1 VPTPPIEGTCDPR
14 FSAVRDVF
22 AEQLAQPGEL
32 GAAVAV
38 TLEGR
43 RVIDLWGGYAD
54 AARTRP
60 WTPDTIVNL
69 FSTTKGMT
77 ALCAHRL
84 ADQGK
89 LDLDA
94 PVARYWPE
102 FAQAGKGAIPVRWL
116 LDHSAGLVAV
126 EKPLPPEALYDWGTM
141 TGAYAAQAPWWEPGT
156 RHGYHALSFGWLVGE
171 VVRRLS
177 GRSVG
182 RYFRDEI
189 AGPLGADLFI
199 GTPPE
204 LDARTA
210 EIVSEPPKAGDPTLA
225 EMLAKAK
232 PYVLKAFLNPVPG
245 AGGGMNGRSWRGAEI
260 PAGNGHGSARA
271 LARIYGAVAC
281 GGTQDGVTLLS
292 PAAIE
297 RARAEARHGP
307 DDVLPLVSRFAQGF
321 QLGTESEPLG
331 PGRAFG
337 HSGAGGSLG
346 VADPEARLGFGYAMN
361 RMEHGVWLFGPRS
374 IALLNATF
382 ASLA

>member
-1 VPTPPIEGTCDPR
+1 VPTTRIEGTCDSR

-22 AEQLAQPGEL
+22 VEQLAKPEEL

-43 RVIDLWGGYAD
+43 RVVDLWGGHAD
-54 AARTRP
+54 AARTRA

-102 FAQAGKGAIPVRWL
+102 FAQADKGAIPVRWL

-126 EKPLPPEALYDWGTM
+126 DALLPPTALYDWDAM
-141 TGAYAAQAPWWEPGT
+141 ASAYAAQAPWWQPGT

-171 VVRRLS
+171 VVRRVS

-182 RYFRDEI
+182 GYFRDEI
-189 AGPLGADLFI
+189 AGPLDADLWI

-204 LDARTA
+204 LDAQTA
-210 EIVSEPPKAGDPTLA
+210 ELVSELPKAGDPMLV
-225 EMLAKAK
+225 ELLAKAK
-232 PYVLKAFLNPVPG
+232 PYALKAFLNPPPG
-245 AGGGMNGRSWRGAEI
+245 AGGLNSRSWRAAEI
-260 PAGNGHGSARA
+260 PAGNGHGSARS

-292 PAAIE
+292 PAAID
-297 RARAEARHGP
+297 RARTEHRHGP
-307 DDVLPLVSRFAQGF
+307 DDVLPLVTRFGLGF
-321 QLGTESEPLG
+321 QLGTASEPIG

-346 VADPEARLGFGYAMN
+346 IADPEARLGFGYAMN
-361 RMEHGVWLFGPRS
+361 RMEHGLYLIGPRAT
-374 IALLNATF
+374 ALMNAAF

>member
-1 VPTPPIEGTCDPR
+1 M
-14 FSAVRDVF
+14 RDVF
-22 AEQLAQPGEL
+22 AEQLAKPEEL

-38 TLEGR
+38 TQGGR
-43 RVIDLWGGYAD
+43 RVVDLWGGHAD

-102 FAQAGKGAIPVRWL
+102 FAQSDKGAIPVRWL

-126 EKPLPPEALYDWGTM
+126 DAPLPPAALFDWEAM
-141 TGAYAAQAPWWEPGT
+141 TSAYAAQAPWWEPGT
-156 RHGYHALSFGWLVGE
+156 QHGYHALSFGWLVGE
-171 VVRRLS
+171 LVRRIS

-189 AGPLGADLFI
+189 AGPLGADLWI

-210 EIVSEPPKAGDPTLA
+210 EVVSELPAGGDPTLA
-225 EMLAKAK
+225 ALLAKAK
-232 PYVLKAFLNPVPG
+232 PYVLKAFLNPPPG
-245 AGGGMNGRSWRGAEI
+245 AGGMNARAWRAAEI
-260 PAGNGHGSARA
+260 PAGNGHGNARA

-281 GGTQDGVTLLS
+281 DGTQDGVTVLS
-292 PAAIE
+292 PAAVD
-297 RARAEARHGP
+297 RARTEQRYGP
-307 DDVLPLVSRFAQGF
+307 DNVLPLTTRFGLGF
-321 QLGTESEPLG
+321 QLGTAEEPIG
-331 PGRAFG
+331 PGSAFG
-337 HSGAGGSLG
+337 HAGAGGSLG
-346 VADPEARLGFGYAMN
+346 FADPEARLGFGYAMN
-361 RMEHGVWLFGPRS
+361 RMEHGLFLMGPRATALMNAAFAS
-374 IALLNATF
+374 IA
-382 ASLA
+382 